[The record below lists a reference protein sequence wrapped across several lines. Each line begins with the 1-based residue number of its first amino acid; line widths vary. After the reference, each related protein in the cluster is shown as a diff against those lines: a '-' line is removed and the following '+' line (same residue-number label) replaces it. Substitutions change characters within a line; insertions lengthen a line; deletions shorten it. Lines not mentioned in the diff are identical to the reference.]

1 MLVVIT
7 IFISIIATGYVMV
20 LTYRHKE
27 KLTCMAAMM
36 IAMTAAMMSSMLIGT
51 VLGTISK
58 GNLFFP
64 TVLAV
69 STGMITGYFT
79 GKPVSLMA
87 AIDGMMAGIMGG
99 MMGTMLGVMVLYQL
113 PAFMIAFINLI
124 FIVVMFFLVK
134 LIHEEAGVSKNRS
147 ETVAKEDRVDNVLVR
162 KWYIIPVAF
171 VLLFFMAKF
180 SGNGVLALQNA
191 FGSSEASTKEVI
203 VQTDNYAKQNNGY
216 QEVDIVV
223 GQNRYTPEEI
233 RVKAGIPVKV
243 NFKKAYDGGCL
254 SSLVIPDFDIRQA
267 LKKGITTVE
276 FTPNKPGKY
285 PFTCS
290 MGMFGGYINV
300 ET

>member
-1 MLVVIT
+1 MLVVMT
-7 IFISIIATGYVMV
+7 IFISIIVTGYVMV

-51 VLGTISK
+51 VLGTLSK

-64 TVLAV
+64 TVLSV
-69 STGMITGYFT
+69 SIGMITGYYT

-99 MMGTMLGVMVLYQL
+99 MMGSMLGVMVLYQL

-124 FIVVMFFLVK
+124 FIVVMFFLVR
-134 LIHEEAGVSKNRS
+134 LINEEAGVSEKGS
-147 ETVAKEDRVDNVLVR
+147 KSAAKEDYDNALVR
-162 KWYIIPVAF
+162 KWYLIPVAF
-171 VLLFFMAKF
+171 ILLFLAAKLF
-180 SGNGVLALQNA
+180 GDGDFGLQLP
-191 FGSSEASTKEVI
+191 FGSSQASTKEAI
-203 VQTDNYAKQNNGY
+203 TQTDSYAKKNNGY
-216 QEVDIVV
+216 QEVDVIV
-223 GQNRYTPEEI
+223 GQNRYTPDEI
-233 RVKAGIPVKV
+233 TVKAGIPVKV
-243 NFKKAYDGGCL
+243 NFKKSYDGGCL